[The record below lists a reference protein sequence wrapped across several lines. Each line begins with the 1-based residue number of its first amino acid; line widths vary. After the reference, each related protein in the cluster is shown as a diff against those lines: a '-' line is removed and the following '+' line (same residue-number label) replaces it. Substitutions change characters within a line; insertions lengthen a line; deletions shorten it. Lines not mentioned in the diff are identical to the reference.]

1 MGGVVPQ
8 CLTSL
13 EKEGLLQVSTLIWWR
28 DYRKL
33 EFDQFWFQNITK
45 GLDHARHHFCSAEV
59 RVSPTEGLKCHVYHL
74 FWLST
79 VCYQLVEVFGSKYCP
94 SSSHKENNE
103 VLHEKV
109 IITSMWLIKCKW
121 MSQVAKRLEQEQ
133 DDKDLMIVLE
143 DLPLV
148 KVIFNSKGCCWN
160 HL

>member
-1 MGGVVPQ
+1 MVLSHNAWLVLRKKDYYRSQPLYDEGTTGNWNLISSGFKILQKAWITLDTTSAPQ
-8 CLTSL
+8 RSGFPQQKVLNVIFVIFF
-13 EKEGLLQVSTLIWWR
+13 G
-28 DYRKL
+28 
-33 EFDQFWFQNITK
+33 
-45 GLDHARHHFCSAEV
+45 
-59 RVSPTEGLKCHVYHL
+59 
-74 FWLST
+74 ST
-79 VCYQLVEVFGSKYCP
+79 VFCQLVEVFGSKYCP

-121 MSQVAKRLEQEQ
+121 MSQVAKRLKQEQ
-133 DDKDLMIVLE
+133 DDKDLMIVFE